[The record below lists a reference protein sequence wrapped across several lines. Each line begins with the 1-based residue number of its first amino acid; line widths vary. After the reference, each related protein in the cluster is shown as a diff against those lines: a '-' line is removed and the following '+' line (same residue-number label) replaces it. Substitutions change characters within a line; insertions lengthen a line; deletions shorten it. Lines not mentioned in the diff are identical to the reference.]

1 MNLFDILGPVM
12 VGPSSSHTAGAVRIG
27 YISGKLLQDH
37 VVKAEIL
44 LHGSFAT
51 TGIGHG
57 TDKALIAGLLGMR
70 PDDIRIPDSFF
81 LAKKDGMEFSFSTI
95 TLKDAHPNTAV
106 LRLTG
111 EHGRKIAVVTD
122 SNSGIT
128 QAQAKEMGVAV
139 LPMPFMIDGETYYE
153 DITLTREQFYQRLKD
168 NADIATSQPTPD
180 SILKMW
186 DKLLKEYDQIIH
198 IPMSSGLSGSCSTAM
213 MLAGEDEYEGKVFV
227 VDNRRISV
235 TQYQS
240 VKDAQMLA
248 AMGMDGTQIKKRL
261 EETAADSVIFIT
273 VDTLKYLKK
282 GGRITPAAA
291 ALGTLLKIKPVLII
305 LGEKLDSF
313 AKARTMKQ
321 AKTMM
326 MNAIQKELDG
336 RLHDSECRNCHLAIA
351 HTDNE
356 EAALEF
362 KKEVEER
369 FPNAD
374 VYMAPLSLSIACHI
388 GPGSLAVTATRK
400 MEEEHEKN

>member
-1 MNLFDILGPVM
+1 M
-12 VGPSSSHTAGAVRIG
+12 
-27 YISGKLLQDH
+27 
-37 VVKAEIL
+37 
-44 LHGSFAT
+44 
-51 TGIGHG
+51 
-57 TDKALIAGLLGMR
+57 
-70 PDDIRIPDSFF
+70 
-81 LAKKDGMEFSFSTI
+81 
-95 TLKDAHPNTAV
+95 
-106 LRLTG
+106 
-111 EHGRKIAVVTD
+111 KIAVVTD

-351 HTDNE
+351 HTDDE

-362 KKEVEER
+362 KKEVEEH

-388 GPGSLAVTATRK
+388 GPGSLALTATRK

>member
-1 MNLFDILGPVM
+1 M
-12 VGPSSSHTAGAVRIG
+12 
-27 YISGKLLQDH
+27 
-37 VVKAEIL
+37 
-44 LHGSFAT
+44 
-51 TGIGHG
+51 
-57 TDKALIAGLLGMR
+57 
-70 PDDIRIPDSFF
+70 
-81 LAKKDGMEFSFSTI
+81 
-95 TLKDAHPNTAV
+95 
-106 LRLTG
+106 
-111 EHGRKIAVVTD
+111 KIAVVTD

-128 QAQAKEMGVAV
+128 KAQAKEMGVAV

>member
-1 MNLFDILGPVM
+1 MG
-12 VGPSSSHTAGAVRIG
+12 
-27 YISGKLLQDH
+27 
-37 VVKAEIL
+37 
-44 LHGSFAT
+44 
-51 TGIGHG
+51 
-57 TDKALIAGLLGMR
+57 
-70 PDDIRIPDSFF
+70 
-81 LAKKDGMEFSFSTI
+81 
-95 TLKDAHPNTAV
+95 
-106 LRLTG
+106 
-111 EHGRKIAVVTD
+111 KIAIVTD

-128 QAQAKEMGVAV
+128 QIQAKEMGITV

-153 DITLTREQFYQRLKD
+153 DITLTQEQFYRKLKD
-168 NADIATSQPTPD
+168 NSDISTSQPTPD
-180 SILKMW
+180 SIMKMW
-186 DKLLKEYDQIIH
+186 DELLKEYDQIVH

-248 AMGMDGTQIKKRL
+248 AMGMDGAQIRKRL

-291 ALGTLLKIKPVLII
+291 ALGTLLRIKPVLII

-321 AKTMM
+321 AKTLM
-326 MNAIQKELDG
+326 MNAIQKELDE
-336 RLHDSECRNCHLAIA
+336 RLHDSECKDCHLAIA
-351 HTDNE
+351 HSDNE

-369 FPNAD
+369 FPDAD
-374 VYMAPLSLSIACHI
+374 IYLAPLSLSIACHI

>member
-1 MNLFDILGPVM
+1 M
-12 VGPSSSHTAGAVRIG
+12 
-27 YISGKLLQDH
+27 
-37 VVKAEIL
+37 
-44 LHGSFAT
+44 
-51 TGIGHG
+51 
-57 TDKALIAGLLGMR
+57 
-70 PDDIRIPDSFF
+70 
-81 LAKKDGMEFSFSTI
+81 
-95 TLKDAHPNTAV
+95 
-106 LRLTG
+106 
-111 EHGRKIAVVTD
+111 KIAVVTD

-186 DKLLKEYDQIIH
+186 DKLLKEYVQIIH

-240 VKDAQMLA
+240 VKDAMMLA
-248 AMGMDGTQIKKRL
+248 DMGMDGAQIKKRL
-261 EETAADSVIFIT
+261 EETAADSVIFVT

>member
-1 MNLFDILGPVM
+1 M
-12 VGPSSSHTAGAVRIG
+12 
-27 YISGKLLQDH
+27 
-37 VVKAEIL
+37 
-44 LHGSFAT
+44 
-51 TGIGHG
+51 
-57 TDKALIAGLLGMR
+57 
-70 PDDIRIPDSFF
+70 
-81 LAKKDGMEFSFSTI
+81 
-95 TLKDAHPNTAV
+95 
-106 LRLTG
+106 
-111 EHGRKIAVVTD
+111 KIAVVTD

-261 EETAADSVIFIT
+261 EETAADSVLFIT
-273 VDTLKYLKK
+273 VDTLKYLKQ

-326 MNAIQKELDG
+326 MNAIQKELDE

>member
-1 MNLFDILGPVM
+1 M
-12 VGPSSSHTAGAVRIG
+12 
-27 YISGKLLQDH
+27 
-37 VVKAEIL
+37 
-44 LHGSFAT
+44 
-51 TGIGHG
+51 
-57 TDKALIAGLLGMR
+57 
-70 PDDIRIPDSFF
+70 
-81 LAKKDGMEFSFSTI
+81 
-95 TLKDAHPNTAV
+95 
-106 LRLTG
+106 
-111 EHGRKIAVVTD
+111 KIAVVTD

-213 MLAGEDEYEGKVFV
+213 MLAGEEEYEGKVFV

>member
-1 MNLFDILGPVM
+1 M
-12 VGPSSSHTAGAVRIG
+12 
-27 YISGKLLQDH
+27 
-37 VVKAEIL
+37 
-44 LHGSFAT
+44 
-51 TGIGHG
+51 
-57 TDKALIAGLLGMR
+57 
-70 PDDIRIPDSFF
+70 
-81 LAKKDGMEFSFSTI
+81 
-95 TLKDAHPNTAV
+95 
-106 LRLTG
+106 
-111 EHGRKIAVVTD
+111 KIAVVTD

-321 AKTMM
+321 AKTRM

-351 HTDNE
+351 PTDNE

>member
-1 MNLFDILGPVM
+1 M
-12 VGPSSSHTAGAVRIG
+12 
-27 YISGKLLQDH
+27 
-37 VVKAEIL
+37 
-44 LHGSFAT
+44 
-51 TGIGHG
+51 
-57 TDKALIAGLLGMR
+57 
-70 PDDIRIPDSFF
+70 
-81 LAKKDGMEFSFSTI
+81 
-95 TLKDAHPNTAV
+95 
-106 LRLTG
+106 
-111 EHGRKIAVVTD
+111 KIAVVTD

-128 QAQAKEMGVAV
+128 QAQAKEMGITV

-153 DITLTREQFYQRLKD
+153 DITLTQEQFYQKLKD
-168 NADIATSQPTPD
+168 NSDISTSQPTPD
-180 SILKMW
+180 SIMKMW
-186 DKLLKEYDQIIH
+186 DELLKEYDQIIH

-248 AMGMDGTQIKKRL
+248 AMGMDGAQIKKRL

-291 ALGTLLKIKPVLII
+291 ALGTLLRIKPVLII

-326 MNAIQKELDG
+326 LNAIQKELDE
-336 RLHDSECRNCHLAIA
+336 RLHDSECKDCHLAIA

-362 KKEVEER
+362 QKEVKER

-400 MEEEHEKN
+400 MEEEHGKN

>member
-1 MNLFDILGPVM
+1 M
-12 VGPSSSHTAGAVRIG
+12 
-27 YISGKLLQDH
+27 
-37 VVKAEIL
+37 
-44 LHGSFAT
+44 
-51 TGIGHG
+51 
-57 TDKALIAGLLGMR
+57 
-70 PDDIRIPDSFF
+70 
-81 LAKKDGMEFSFSTI
+81 
-95 TLKDAHPNTAV
+95 
-106 LRLTG
+106 
-111 EHGRKIAVVTD
+111 KIAVVTD

-261 EETAADSVIFIT
+261 EKTAADSVIFIT

-291 ALGTLLKIKPVLII
+291 ALGTLLRLKPVLTIQ
-305 LGEKLDSF
+305 GEKLDAF

-321 AKTMM
+321 ARSMMITAITRDLENRFDDMTGEKTY
-326 MNAIQKELDG
+326 IDV
-336 RLHDSECRNCHLAIA
+336 A
-351 HTDNE
+351 HTDNDE
-356 EAALEF
+356 MAQELAAELRELF
-362 KKEVEER
+362 PETEVRVE
-369 FPNAD
+369 
-374 VYMAPLSLSIACHI
+374 PLSLSVACHI
-388 GPGSLAVTATRK
+388 GPGALAIAATKKLEIGSLL
-400 MEEEHEKN
+400 

>member
-1 MNLFDILGPVM
+1 M
-12 VGPSSSHTAGAVRIG
+12 
-27 YISGKLLQDH
+27 
-37 VVKAEIL
+37 
-44 LHGSFAT
+44 
-51 TGIGHG
+51 
-57 TDKALIAGLLGMR
+57 
-70 PDDIRIPDSFF
+70 
-81 LAKKDGMEFSFSTI
+81 
-95 TLKDAHPNTAV
+95 
-106 LRLTG
+106 
-111 EHGRKIAVVTD
+111 KIAVVTD

-261 EETAADSVIFIT
+261 EETAADSFIFIT

>member
-1 MNLFDILGPVM
+1 M
-12 VGPSSSHTAGAVRIG
+12 
-27 YISGKLLQDH
+27 
-37 VVKAEIL
+37 
-44 LHGSFAT
+44 
-51 TGIGHG
+51 
-57 TDKALIAGLLGMR
+57 
-70 PDDIRIPDSFF
+70 
-81 LAKKDGMEFSFSTI
+81 
-95 TLKDAHPNTAV
+95 
-106 LRLTG
+106 
-111 EHGRKIAVVTD
+111 KIAVVTD

-240 VKDAQMLA
+240 VKDAQKLA

-291 ALGTLLKIKPVLII
+291 ALGTHLKIKPVLII

-321 AKTMM
+321 AKPMM

>member
-1 MNLFDILGPVM
+1 M
-12 VGPSSSHTAGAVRIG
+12 
-27 YISGKLLQDH
+27 
-37 VVKAEIL
+37 
-44 LHGSFAT
+44 
-51 TGIGHG
+51 
-57 TDKALIAGLLGMR
+57 
-70 PDDIRIPDSFF
+70 
-81 LAKKDGMEFSFSTI
+81 
-95 TLKDAHPNTAV
+95 
-106 LRLTG
+106 
-111 EHGRKIAVVTD
+111 KIAVVTD

-128 QAQAKEMGVAV
+128 QIQAKEMGITV

-153 DITLTREQFYQRLKD
+153 DITLTQEQFYQKLKD
-168 NADIATSQPTPD
+168 NSDISTSQPMPD
-180 SILKMW
+180 SIMKMW
-186 DKLLKEYDQIIH
+186 DELLKKYDQIVH

-248 AMGMDGTQIKKRL
+248 AMGMDGAQIRKRL

-291 ALGTLLKIKPVLII
+291 ALGTLLRIKPVLII

-326 MNAIQKELDG
+326 MNAIQKELDE
-336 RLHDSECRNCHLAIA
+336 RLHDSGCKDCHLAIA

-362 KKEVEER
+362 QKEVKER
-369 FPNAD
+369 FPDAD

>member
-1 MNLFDILGPVM
+1 M
-12 VGPSSSHTAGAVRIG
+12 
-27 YISGKLLQDH
+27 
-37 VVKAEIL
+37 
-44 LHGSFAT
+44 
-51 TGIGHG
+51 
-57 TDKALIAGLLGMR
+57 
-70 PDDIRIPDSFF
+70 
-81 LAKKDGMEFSFSTI
+81 
-95 TLKDAHPNTAV
+95 
-106 LRLTG
+106 
-111 EHGRKIAVVTD
+111 KIAVVTD

-128 QAQAKEMGVAV
+128 QIQAKEMGITV

-153 DITLTREQFYQRLKD
+153 DITLTQEQFYRKLKD
-168 NADIATSQPTPD
+168 NSDISTSQPTPD
-180 SILKMW
+180 SIMKMW
-186 DKLLKEYDQIIH
+186 DELLKEYDQIVH

-248 AMGMDGTQIKKRL
+248 AMGMDGAQIRKRL
-261 EETAADSVIFIT
+261 EETAVDSVIFIT

-291 ALGTLLKIKPVLII
+291 ALGTLLRIKPVLII

-326 MNAIQKELDG
+326 MNAIQKELDE
-336 RLHDSECRNCHLAIA
+336 RLHDSGCKDCHLAIA

-362 KKEVEER
+362 QKEVKER
-369 FPNAD
+369 FPDAD

>member
-1 MNLFDILGPVM
+1 M
-12 VGPSSSHTAGAVRIG
+12 
-27 YISGKLLQDH
+27 
-37 VVKAEIL
+37 
-44 LHGSFAT
+44 
-51 TGIGHG
+51 
-57 TDKALIAGLLGMR
+57 
-70 PDDIRIPDSFF
+70 
-81 LAKKDGMEFSFSTI
+81 
-95 TLKDAHPNTAV
+95 
-106 LRLTG
+106 
-111 EHGRKIAVVTD
+111 KIAVVTD

-240 VKDAQMLA
+240 VKDAQLLA